1 LVGLN
6 VHALICPNCGH
17 SVKVP
22 AGRHVIAEIQTASG
36 ERTGI
41 AIDGKAVHR
50 CHDPVPPPTR

>member
-6 VHALICPNCGH
+6 VHTVTCPNCGH

-22 AGRHVIAEIQTASG
+22 TGHHVVAQIQTARG
-36 ERTGI
+36 QCTGI

-50 CHDPVPPPTR
+50 CDKPVPLPTR